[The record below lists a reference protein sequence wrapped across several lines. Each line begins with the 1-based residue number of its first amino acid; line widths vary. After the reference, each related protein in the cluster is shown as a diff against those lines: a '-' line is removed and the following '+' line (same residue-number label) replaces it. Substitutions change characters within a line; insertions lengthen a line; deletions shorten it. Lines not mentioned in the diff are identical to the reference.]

1 MQSDHSD
8 VKVKVRNGIVSSWN
22 IAQYVATFE
31 VDVSLGN
38 SHGSHDRM
46 EIPIKW
52 EVDLLYFRE
61 NDEKHENDSVGIEEN
76 EI

>member
-1 MQSDHSD
+1 
-8 VKVKVRNGIVSSWN
+8 
-22 IAQYVATFE
+22 VATFE